1 MKSNFFPTWMQRLSA
16 LLLVF
21 IGGISSSLADTRLYI
36 EDFSISDGET
46 KKVAVCLDTDES
58 TIYSVKMT
66 LAMPAGLQLV
76 ADGNGIK
83 TEIVSSRTGA
93 LTMESAISN
102 GKIIF
107 SDLLRSSAIASG
119 NGAIFYVFVQ
129 EAGLTSTGN
138 ITISGVE
145 LKRQDK
151 SKVEDVVVT
160 GATVSKNGA
169 AASGVTVA
177 FAESETTMAPGE
189 TKTIAVT
196 MDNTGKTVDGFQATL
211 NLPEGWTAEVEGPRG
226 AVSYNATT
234 GRITNTDGIS
244 GVSGTVLNIQLTA
257 PSTFAG
263 SAQIKLTG
271 IKATVNFATV
281 NLSDITS
288 TINAT
293 EAAVVKPI
301 VTFSEEET
309 VIYPGK
315 TASININMANNG
327 IAVGG
332 FQADLVLPTGW
343 TVAVA
348 NGERG
353 SFSYNANKGR
363 FINYQGISGEEG
375 ALVSL
380 SLTAPADFEG
390 EATIQLTNVKA
401 TVNNA
406 TVKLDDITLKV
417 LDKDAVKEAALAALK
432 AEITAATTLLG
443 EADKTAEPGLSLNA
457 AIETAQAAAT
467 AAEADMMV
475 ASADDM
481 NAATA
486 TLKAAEEAYTAAVE
500 AAAAL
505 AAAKQALVDEI
516 TAATELL
523 GEADKTVDPGLALNN
538 AIEAAQALVDN
549 EETTTEQFNEGV
561 ETLKAAEEAYD
572 AAVKAAE
579 KAAAKMALTDEVVA
593 ATTLLGDADKTAEPG
608 KALSDAIDAAKAV
621 LASETSTTEELNAAV
636 ATLKAAEEAY
646 AQAVAEA
653 AEAAAVEAA
662 NAKVA
667 ELKSAAE
674 ALAVSAEAKAYDA
687 ENVKAAVAAAEEA
700 IAAANTAIAAV
711 EAKIAE
717 GKLSTENKE
726 ALATAIAA
734 AEQTIE
740 DAKTAIAA
748 AEQTYTDQK
757 AADEA
762 AAAEAAAEAAALEA
776 ANQELAWL
784 KNAATALTISDEV
797 KASDNEDVKAAVA
810 AAEEAIA
817 AANDA
822 IAAVEAK
829 IAEGKLATDNKE
841 ALATAITA
849 AEDAISAALNAI
861 VVAEEAYEN
870 VPTVVPGDIT
880 GSGEV
885 DADDLLQFQE
895 DFLSGNYP
903 KKGEDNFDLY
913 DVNGDGKI
921 NIADMIAIQNLSLGL
936 NIDGSDPADA
946 SRSAEEFEAGTLNVL
961 TTMMSNGNTRLDI
974 VLASTAD
981 YRAFQMDIV
990 LPEAT
995 RIVAENAN
1003 GLAIR
1008 SNDLSNTHRV
1018 IGFGDM
1024 QNGTIVSFEVEGNGQ
1039 VQFKDVVLATNS
1051 ARAIDFNMGS
1061 ITGINAVANA
1071 QSAIENSYDLSGKM
1085 ISGQKKG
1092 LNIIRSKNG
1101 STKKVLV
1108 K

>member
-58 TIYSVKMT
+58 TIYSVAMT
-66 LAMPAGLQLV
+66 LAMPTGLQLI

-119 NGAIFYVFVQ
+119 NGAIFYVFVK
-129 EAGLTSTGN
+129 EAGLSSTGN

-151 SKVEDVVVT
+151 SKVDDVVVT

-234 GRITNTDGIS
+234 GRITNTEGIS
-244 GVSGTVLNIQLTA
+244 GVSGAVLNIQLTA

-315 TASININMANNG
+315 TANININMANNG

-332 FQADLVLPTGW
+332 FQANLVLPSGW
-343 TVAVA
+343 TATVTGKRGNYTYAA
-348 NGERG
+348 NT
-353 SFSYNANKGR
+353 GR
-363 FINYQGISGEEG
+363 IMNYTGVTGEEG
-375 ALVSL
+375 ALFEVA
-380 SLTAPADFEG
+380 LTAPADFEG

-401 TVNNA
+401 TVNMA
-406 TVKLDDITLKV
+406 SVKLDDISLKV

-432 AEITAATTLLG
+432 AEIAAATTLLG

-475 ASADDM
+475 ATADDM

-549 EETTTEQFNEGV
+549 DETTTEQFNEGV

-593 ATTLLGDADKTAEPG
+593 ATALLGDADKTAEPG

-621 LASETSTTEELNAAV
+621 LASETSTTEDLNAAV

-841 ALATAITA
+841 ALANAITA

-861 VVAEEAYEN
+861 VLAEEAYAN

-995 RIVAENAN
+995 RVVAENAN
-1003 GLAIR
+1003 GLSIR

-1101 STKKVLV
+1101 SSKKVLV